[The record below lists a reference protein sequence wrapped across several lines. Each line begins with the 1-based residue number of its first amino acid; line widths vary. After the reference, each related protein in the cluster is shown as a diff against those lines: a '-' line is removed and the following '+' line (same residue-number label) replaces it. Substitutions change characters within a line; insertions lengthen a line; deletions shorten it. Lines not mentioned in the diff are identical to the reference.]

1 MPLAVDRM
9 SAPLKNGA
17 DIFQWRSELLCL
29 HPESSRVEPM
39 RLILLLCSLICYGM
53 ASPVLAG
60 PLADSLAGE
69 LAKQAPEEA
78 LPLDE
83 VQRLDRRL
91 IAPDSLHPAWQR
103 YPLRQLQAI
112 YRYQQECGTENEL
125 PAEWLPLLRAL
136 CGQGAVPSAR
146 WFAAHPI
153 YPLGGSSATRWLA
166 GHPAAE
172 LDDLLHVRERR
183 DRLGLL
189 GELDDDNLDA
199 LLRGE
204 RWLLQAGQ
212 LWLLADGQ
220 WQPQA
225 ERLGVMLDSRVDGP
239 CEERVGAICF
249 NTRPTLGWQWLA
261 LASTL
266 GFILL
271 LGWASWQ
278 RWRLL
283 RERRVALQML
293 THELRTPIMALSGI
307 SEELRH
313 DFDRL
318 PPSAQQSVGQL
329 LGSVARLHQLAQAS
343 RHYLAAETLE
353 DERVAVSL
361 AEWLTLVCKQ
371 HDATFCLERE
381 MTLALPLYW
390 LDLALDNLLR
400 NASQHGRAPVRICA
414 SWQARR
420 LILAVSDGGELPNY
434 RLATLL
440 HRGARA
446 EGLGLGLAIVRHLLR
461 RLGGRLT
468 LSGPPTTFTLTLPCQ
483 LWSDTES

>member
-1 MPLAVDRM
+1 
-9 SAPLKNGA
+9 
-17 DIFQWRSELLCL
+17 
-29 HPESSRVEPM
+29 M
-39 RLILLLCSLICYGM
+39 RLILLLCSLTCYGM
-53 ASPVLAG
+53 TYPVLAG
-60 PLADSLAGE
+60 PLADRLADRLAGE
-69 LAKQAPEEA
+69 LAKQAPEQA

-91 IAPDSLHPAWQR
+91 IAPDSLYPAWQR

-136 CGQGAVPSAR
+136 CGQGVTPSTR
-146 WFAAHPI
+146 WFAAHPV
-153 YPLGGSSATRWLA
+153 YPLGGSSAARWQDGHSAA
-166 GHPAAE
+166 G
-172 LDDLLHVRERR
+172 LDALLHVRERR
-183 DRLGLL
+183 DQLGLL
-189 GELDDDNLDA
+189 GELDDGNLDA

-204 RWLLQAGQ
+204 RWLLQSGQ

-220 WQPQA
+220 WRRYGAGQWQPLA
-225 ERLGVMLDSRVDGP
+225 ERLGVTLDRRTDGP
-239 CEERVGAICF
+239 CQERVGAICF
-249 NTRPTLGWQWLA
+249 NALPTLGWQWLA
-261 LASTL
+261 LASSF

-293 THELRTPIMALSGI
+293 THELRTPIMTLSGI

-361 AEWLTLVCKQ
+361 TEWLTLACER
-371 HDATFCLERE
+371 HGATFCLERE
-381 MTLALPLYW
+381 MTLALPFYW

-400 NASQHGRAPVRICA
+400 NASQHGRAPVRVSA
-414 SWQARR
+414 RWQAGR
-420 LILAVSDGGELPNY
+420 LLLAVSDGGELPGY

-440 HRGARA
+440 RRGARA

-468 LSGPPTTFTLTLPCQ
+468 LSGPPTTFTLMLPCQ
-483 LWSDTES
+483 LWSDPES

>member
-1 MPLAVDRM
+1 
-9 SAPLKNGA
+9 
-17 DIFQWRSELLCL
+17 
-29 HPESSRVEPM
+29 M

-60 PLADSLAGE
+60 PLADRLAGE
-69 LAKQAPEEA
+69 LAKQAPEQA

-91 IAPDSLHPAWQR
+91 IAPDSLYPAWQR

-125 PAEWLPLLRAL
+125 PAEWLPLLGAL
-136 CGQGAVPSAR
+136 CKEGPVPSAS
-146 WFAAHPI
+146 WFAAHPV
-153 YPLGGSSATRWLA
+153 YPLGGSSATRWQA
-166 GHPAAE
+166 GHPAAG
-172 LDDLLHVRERR
+172 LDALLHVRERR
-183 DRLGLL
+183 DQLRLL

-204 RWLLQAGQ
+204 RWLLQYGQ
-212 LWLLADGQ
+212 LWLLADQQWRRYGAGQ
-220 WQPQA
+220 WQPLA
-225 ERLGVMLDSRVDGP
+225 ERLGVMLDSRVDGS
-239 CEERVGAICF
+239 CQERVGGICI
-249 NTRPTLGWQWLA
+249 NERPTLHWQWLA

-361 AEWLTLVCKQ
+361 AEWLTLACER
-371 HDATFCLERE
+371 HGATFCLERE
-381 MTLALPLYW
+381 MTLALPFYW
-390 LDLALDNLLR
+390 FDLALDNLLR
-400 NASQHGRAPVRICA
+400 NASQHGRAPVRVCA
-414 SWQARR
+414 SWLAGR
-420 LILAVSDGGELPNY
+420 LILAVSDGGELPSY
-434 RLATLL
+434 RLTSLL
-440 HRGARA
+440 RRGARA
-446 EGLGLGLAIVRHLLR
+446 DGLGLGLTIVRHLLR
-461 RLGGRLT
+461 RLGGHLA

-483 LWSDTES
+483 LWSDPKS

>member
-1 MPLAVDRM
+1 
-9 SAPLKNGA
+9 
-17 DIFQWRSELLCL
+17 
-29 HPESSRVEPM
+29 M
-39 RLILLLCSLICYGM
+39 RLILLLCSLICYSM
-53 ASPVLAG
+53 ACPVLAG
-60 PLADSLAGE
+60 SLADRLAGE
-69 LAKQAPEEA
+69 LAKQAPEQA

-91 IAPDSLHPAWQR
+91 ITPDSLHPGWQR
-103 YPLRQLQAI
+103 YPLRQLHAI
-112 YRYQQECGTENEL
+112 YRYQQECGTDNAL

-136 CGQGAVPSAR
+136 CKDGPMPSTS

-153 YPLGGSSATRWLA
+153 YPLGGSSAARWLA
-166 GHPAAE
+166 RYPTAG
-172 LDDLLHVRERR
+172 LDDLRHVRERR
-183 DRLGLL
+183 DQLGLL

-199 LLRGE
+199 LLRGD
-204 RWLLQAGQ
+204 RWLLQSGQ

-220 WQPQA
+220 WRRYGTGQWQPLA
-225 ERLGVMLDSRVDGP
+225 ERLGLMLDSRVDGP
-239 CEERVGAICF
+239 CQELVGALCF
-249 NTRPTLGWQWLA
+249 NERPTLHWQWLA
-261 LASTL
+261 LASSL

-283 RERRVALQML
+283 RERRIALQML

-361 AEWLTLVCKQ
+361 AEWLTLACER
-371 HDATFCLERE
+371 HGATFCLERE
-381 MTLALPLYW
+381 MTLALPFYW

-400 NASQHGRAPVRICA
+400 NASLHGRAPVRVCA
-414 SWQARR
+414 SWQAGR
-420 LILAVSDGGELPNY
+420 LILAISDGGELPNY

-446 EGLGLGLAIVRHLLR
+446 DGLGLGLAIVRHLLR
-461 RLGGRLT
+461 RLGGHLA

-483 LWSDTES
+483 LWSDPES

>member
-1 MPLAVDRM
+1 
-9 SAPLKNGA
+9 
-17 DIFQWRSELLCL
+17 
-29 HPESSRVEPM
+29 
-39 RLILLLCSLICYGM
+39 
-53 ASPVLAG
+53 
-60 PLADSLAGE
+60 
-69 LAKQAPEEA
+69 
-78 LPLDE
+78 
-83 VQRLDRRL
+83 
-91 IAPDSLHPAWQR
+91 
-103 YPLRQLQAI
+103 
-112 YRYQQECGTENEL
+112 
-125 PAEWLPLLRAL
+125 
-136 CGQGAVPSAR
+136 
-146 WFAAHPI
+146 
-153 YPLGGSSATRWLA
+153 
-166 GHPAAE
+166 
-172 LDDLLHVRERR
+172 ERR
-183 DRLGLL
+183 DRLGQL

-204 RWLLQAGQ
+204 RWLLQSGQ

-220 WQPQA
+220 WRRYGAGQWQPLA
-225 ERLGVMLDSRVDGP
+225 DRLGVTLDSRVDGS
-239 CEERVGAICF
+239 CQERVGGICL
-249 NTRPTLGWQWLA
+249 NERPTLHWQWLA
-261 LASTL
+261 LASTF

-313 DFDRL
+313 YFDRL

-361 AEWLTLVCKQ
+361 TEWLTLACER

-381 MTLALPLYW
+381 MTLALPFYW

-414 SWQARR
+414 SWQAGR

-483 LWSDTES
+483 LWSNPES

>member
-1 MPLAVDRM
+1 M
-9 SAPLKNGA
+9 
-17 DIFQWRSELLCL
+17 
-29 HPESSRVEPM
+29 
-39 RLILLLCSLICYGM
+39 
-53 ASPVLAG
+53 
-60 PLADSLAGE
+60 
-69 LAKQAPEEA
+69 
-78 LPLDE
+78 
-83 VQRLDRRL
+83 
-91 IAPDSLHPAWQR
+91 
-103 YPLRQLQAI
+103 
-112 YRYQQECGTENEL
+112 T
-125 PAEWLPLLRAL
+125 
-136 CGQGAVPSAR
+136 
-146 WFAAHPI
+146 
-153 YPLGGSSATRWLA
+153 
-166 GHPAAE
+166 
-172 LDDLLHVRERR
+172 
-183 DRLGLL
+183 
-189 GELDDDNLDA
+189 
-199 LLRGE
+199 
-204 RWLLQAGQ
+204 
-212 LWLLADGQ
+212 
-220 WQPQA
+220 
-225 ERLGVMLDSRVDGP
+225 LDSRTDGT
-239 CEERVGAICF
+239 CEELVGAICF

-261 LASTL
+261 LASTF

-361 AEWLTLVCKQ
+361 TEWLTLVCKR

-381 MTLALPLYW
+381 MTLALPFYW

-400 NASQHGRAPVRICA
+400 NASQHGRAPVRVSA
-414 SWQARR
+414 RWQAGR
-420 LILAVSDGGELPNY
+420 LILAVSDGGELPGY

-440 HRGARA
+440 RRGARA
-446 EGLGLGLAIVRHLLR
+446 DGLGLGLAIVRHLLR
-461 RLGGRLT
+461 RLGGSLA

-483 LWSDTES
+483 LWSDPES

>member
-1 MPLAVDRM
+1 
-9 SAPLKNGA
+9 
-17 DIFQWRSELLCL
+17 
-29 HPESSRVEPM
+29 
-39 RLILLLCSLICYGM
+39 M

-60 PLADSLAGE
+60 PLADRLADE
-69 LAKQAPEEA
+69 LARQAPEQA
-78 LPLDE
+78 QPLDE

-91 IAPDSLHPAWQR
+91 IAPDSLYPAWQR

-136 CGQGAVPSAR
+136 CGQGAKPSTS
-146 WFAAHPI
+146 WFALT
-153 YPLGGSSATRWLA
+153 YLSAGRLQRGWLA
-166 GHPAAE
+166 SSPAGGRA
-172 LDDLLHVRERR
+172 RR
-183 DRLGLL
+183 SAPCAGAARPVGAAW
-189 GELDDDNLDA
+189 GLDDDNLDA

-204 RWLLQAGQ
+204 RWLLQSGQ
-212 LWLLADGQ
+212 IWLLADGQ
-220 WQPQA
+220 WRRYGAGQWQPLA
-225 ERLGVMLDSRVDGP
+225 ERLGVTLDSRTAGT

-249 NTRPTLGWQWLA
+249 NTRPTLDWQWLA
-261 LASTL
+261 LASSL

-278 RWRLL
+278 RWCLL

-343 RHYLAAETLE
+343 RHYLTAETLE

-361 AEWLTLVCKQ
+361 TEWLTLACER
-371 HDATFCLERE
+371 HGATFCLERE
-381 MTLALPLYW
+381 MTLALPFYW

-400 NASQHGRAPVRICA
+400 NASQHGCAPVRICA
-414 SWQARR
+414 SWQAWR
-420 LILAVSDGGELPNY
+420 LILAVSDGGELPGY

-440 HRGARA
+440 RRGARA
-446 EGLGLGLAIVRHLLR
+446 DGLGWALPSFAICCAALAGASPYPAR
-461 RLGGRLT
+461 
-468 LSGPPTTFTLTLPCQ
+468 PPPLP
-483 LWSDTES
+483 

>member
-1 MPLAVDRM
+1 
-9 SAPLKNGA
+9 
-17 DIFQWRSELLCL
+17 
-29 HPESSRVEPM
+29 M
-39 RLILLLCSLICYGM
+39 RLILLLCFLICYGM

-69 LAKQAPEEA
+69 LARQVPEHT

-91 IAPDSLHPAWQR
+91 IAPDSLYPAWQR

-112 YRYQQECGTENEL
+112 YRYQQECGTENDL

-136 CGQGAVPSAR
+136 CKDWPMPSAS
-146 WFAAHPI
+146 WFAAHPV
-153 YPLGGSSATRWLA
+153 YPLGGSSAARWQA
-166 GHPAAE
+166 GHPAAG
-172 LDDLLHVRERR
+172 LDALLHVRERR
-183 DRLGLL
+183 DQLGQL
-189 GELDDDNLDA
+189 GELDNDNLDA

-204 RWLLQAGQ
+204 RWLLQSGQ
-212 LWLLADGQ
+212 LWLLADGQWRRYGAGQ

-225 ERLGVMLDSRVDGP
+225 ERLGVTLDSRTAGT

-249 NTRPTLGWQWLA
+249 NTRPTLDWQWLA
-261 LASTL
+261 LASSL

-278 RWRLL
+278 RWCLL

-343 RHYLAAETLE
+343 HHYLAAETLE

-361 AEWLTLVCKQ
+361 AEWLTLACER
-371 HDATFCLERE
+371 HGATFCLERE
-381 MTLALPLYW
+381 MTLALPFYW

-414 SWQARR
+414 RWQAGR
-420 LILAVSDGGELPNY
+420 LSLAVSDGGELPGY

-440 HRGARA
+440 RRGARA
-446 EGLGLGLAIVRHLLR
+446 DGLGLGLAIVRHLLR
-461 RLGGRLT
+461 RLGGRLA

-483 LWSDTES
+483 LWSNPES

>member
-1 MPLAVDRM
+1 
-9 SAPLKNGA
+9 
-17 DIFQWRSELLCL
+17 
-29 HPESSRVEPM
+29 M

-53 ASPVLAG
+53 AYPVLAG

-69 LAKQAPEEA
+69 LAKQAPEHV

-91 IAPDSLHPAWQR
+91 IAPDSLHPGWQR

-112 YRYQQECGTENEL
+112 YRYQQECGADNAL

-136 CGQGAVPSAR
+136 CGQASAPPAS

-153 YPLGGSSATRWLA
+153 YPLGGSSAARWLA
-166 GHPAAE
+166 RYPTVE
-172 LDDLLHVRERR
+172 LDDLRHVRERH
-183 DRLGLL
+183 DQLGLL

-204 RWLLQAGQ
+204 RWLLQSGQ

-220 WQPQA
+220 WRRYGAGQWQPLA
-225 ERLGVMLDSRVDGP
+225 ERLGVVLDSRVDGS
-239 CEERVGAICF
+239 CQERVGWLCI
-249 NTRPTLGWQWLA
+249 NERPALHWQWLA
-261 LASTL
+261 LASSL

-278 RWRLL
+278 RWCLL

-293 THELRTPIMALSGI
+293 THELRTPIMAISGI

-361 AEWLTLVCKQ
+361 AEWLTLACER
-371 HDATFCLERE
+371 HGAIFCLERE
-381 MTLALPLYW
+381 MTLALPFYW

-400 NASQHGRAPVRICA
+400 NASQHGRAPVRVSA
-414 SWQARR
+414 RWQAGR

-440 HRGARA
+440 RRGARA
-446 EGLGLGLAIVRHLLR
+446 DGLGLGLAIVRHLLR
-461 RLGGRLT
+461 RLGGRLA
-468 LSGPPTTFTLTLPCQ
+468 LSGPPTTFTLTLPCH
-483 LWSDTES
+483 LWSDPES

>member
-1 MPLAVDRM
+1 
-9 SAPLKNGA
+9 
-17 DIFQWRSELLCL
+17 
-29 HPESSRVEPM
+29 M

-53 ASPVLAG
+53 AYPVQAG
-60 PLADSLAGE
+60 PLADRLAGE
-69 LAKQAPEEA
+69 LAEQAPEHM

-91 IAPDSLHPAWQR
+91 ITPDSLHPGWQR

-112 YRYQQECGTENEL
+112 YRYQQECGADNAL
-125 PAEWLPLLRAL
+125 PTEWLPLLRAL
-136 CGQGAVPSAR
+136 CKKGPMPSAS
-146 WFAAHPI
+146 WFVTHPV
-153 YPLGGSSATRWLA
+153 YPLGGSSAARWLA
-166 GHPAAE
+166 GHPTAG
-172 LDDLLHVRERR
+172 LDDLRHVRERR
-183 DRLGLL
+183 DQLGLL
-189 GELDDDNLDA
+189 GELGDDNLDA

-204 RWLLQAGQ
+204 RWLLQSGQ

-220 WQPQA
+220 WRRYGTGQWQPLA
-225 ERLGVMLDSRVDGP
+225 ERLGVVLDTRVDGP
-239 CEERVGAICF
+239 CQELVGALCF
-249 NTRPTLGWQWLA
+249 NERPALHWQWLA
-261 LASTL
+261 LTSSL

-283 RERRVALQML
+283 RERRIALQML
-293 THELRTPIMALSGI
+293 THELRSPIMALSGI

-361 AEWLTLVCKQ
+361 AEWLTLACER
-371 HDATFCLERE
+371 HSATFCLERE
-381 MTLALPLYW
+381 MTLALPFYW

-400 NASQHGRAPVRICA
+400 NASQHGSAPVRVSA
-414 SWQARR
+414 SWQAGR
-420 LILAVSDGGELPNY
+420 LVLAVSDGGELPSY

-440 HRGARA
+440 RRGARA
-446 EGLGLGLAIVRHLLR
+446 DGLGLGLAIVRHLLR
-461 RLGGRLT
+461 RLGGRLA

-483 LWSDTES
+483 LWSDPES

>member
-1 MPLAVDRM
+1 
-9 SAPLKNGA
+9 
-17 DIFQWRSELLCL
+17 
-29 HPESSRVEPM
+29 M

-53 ASPVLAG
+53 ACPVLAG
-60 PLADSLAGE
+60 PLADRLAGE
-69 LAKQAPEEA
+69 LVRQAPEQA

-91 IAPDSLHPAWQR
+91 IAPDSLHPGWQR

-112 YRYQQECGTENEL
+112 YRYQQECGADNAL

-136 CGQGAVPSAR
+136 CKEGPTPSAS
-146 WFAAHPI
+146 WFAAHPV
-153 YPLGGSSATRWLA
+153 YPLGGSSAARWLA
-166 GHPAAE
+166 HYPTAG
-172 LDDLLHVRERR
+172 LDDLRHVRERR
-183 DRLGLL
+183 DQLGLL

-199 LLRGE
+199 LLRGD
-204 RWLLQAGQ
+204 RWLLQSGQ
-212 LWLLADGQ
+212 FWLLAEGQ
-220 WQPQA
+220 WRRYGAGRWQPLA
-225 ERLGVMLDSRVDGP
+225 ERLGLMLDSRVDGP
-239 CEERVGAICF
+239 CQERVGALCI
-249 NTRPTLGWQWLA
+249 NERPTLGWQWLA
-261 LASTL
+261 LASSL

-278 RWRLL
+278 RWCLL

-361 AEWLTLVCKQ
+361 AEWLTLACER
-371 HDATFCLERE
+371 HGAIFCLERE
-381 MTLALPLYW
+381 MTLALPFYW

-400 NASQHGRAPVRICA
+400 NASQHGSAPVRVSA
-414 SWQARR
+414 RWQAGR
-420 LILAVSDGGELPNY
+420 LILAISDGGELLSY

-440 HRGARA
+440 RRGARA

-461 RLGGRLT
+461 RLGGRLA

-483 LWSDTES
+483 LWSDPES